1 MTPFMYVAL
10 LFFIPVALP
19 GYFGPTPETMYE
31 LQFDI
36 ARGKT
41 GERPPP
47 CTVQEAEPT
56 AEHPIAGKGK
66 ITNHNWTGRFNCQ
79 RKLFDYGERN
89 SFYDYV
95 SQYAPDRATR
105 AAFALSQKLDGA
117 GSGSVSKQEPW
128 YINVRAQDP
137 VVANFVRSVFET
149 ELFPILPT
157 GSLKRFSTVGS
168 NANEIDVE
176 VQTVDD
182 PELLFRVTAIPLGA
196 QKEGTWTL

>member
-10 LFFIPVALP
+10 LFFIPIVLP
-19 GYFGPTPETMYE
+19 GYFGPTPETLYE
-31 LQFDI
+31 LQIDT
-36 ARGKT
+36 ARGRS

-47 CTVQEAEPT
+47 CTVDDVEPT
-56 AEHPIAGKGK
+56 AEHPMTGKGK
-66 ITNHNWTGRFNCQ
+66 ITNHNWTGKFKCQ

-95 SQYAPDRATR
+95 SQHAPNRASR
-105 AAFALSQKLDGA
+105 AAFALSQRLDSTGA
-117 GSGSVSKQEPW
+117 SGVSKREPW
-128 YINVRAQDP
+128 YINVRANDP
-137 VVANFVRSVFET
+137 VVANYVRSVFET

-157 GSLKRFSTVGS
+157 GSLKRYSSVGS

-182 PELLFRVTAIPLGA
+182 PDLLFRVTAIPLGA
-196 QKEGTWTL
+196 QKEGTWAL